1 MNESSLKVIDP
12 ANDLKKP
19 EKTQPQTPAE
29 LRAFQPVVDLIRL
42 QHQRGL
48 SDADFARSI
57 KLAYSGSVWGKIKN
71 GKFNGSVPRGV
82 RAVEQAVKYIS
93 EGHALEAA
101 GDVVVFDHIADADA
115 AVLLAKHSEDEH
127 RIVMIAGASGSGKS
141 QTLKFLNGKYGGDML
156 HAHPSWA
163 SSYMSCVT
171 EFAAGIGLTDEFR
184 SARKAEHAIVRDLAE
199 RPRLVCVDEANYF
212 NRDGLN
218 LLKTIANETR
228 SFLAI
233 ATLPNDLRRLN
244 ATHNHETRQVIRRVI
259 SIISLPLIDSE
270 MVLAVQ
276 GRLFPKV
283 ALGSYAPQIVAL
295 ANKYHRLD
303 TVVRV
308 FEETDMENPDDLL
321 YALERVER
329 AIKVE
334 GIK

>member
-1 MNESSLKVIDP
+1 MNEPSLTIIH
-12 ANDLKKP
+12 P
-19 EKTQPQTPAE
+19 EKEQKPDLTQPTTPE
-29 LRAFQPVVDLIRL
+29 QLRTYQPVIELIRL
-42 QHQRGL
+42 QSQRGL

-57 KLAYSGSVWGKIKN
+57 KFAYSGSVWAKIKN
-71 GKFNGSVPRGV
+71 GKFHGRVPRAVWALDEVMKYLAQGHEVGV
-82 RAVEQAVKYIS
+82 S
-93 EGHALEAA
+93 
-101 GDVVVFDHIADADA
+101 GDVVVFDHIADAEA

-127 RIVMIAGASGSGKS
+127 RIVMIAGASGAGKS
-141 QTLKFLNGKYGGDML
+141 QTLKFLNGKFGGDML

-163 SSYMSCVT
+163 ASYMSCVS

-184 SARKAEHAIVRDLAE
+184 SVRRAEHAIVRDLAE

-218 LLKTIANETR
+218 LLKTIANETKAY
-228 SFLAI
+228 LAI
-233 ATLPNDLRRLN
+233 ATLPDDLRRLN

-259 SIISLPLIDSE
+259 SIISLPMVDSE

-276 GRLFPKV
+276 ARLFPKIIM
-283 ALGSYAPQIVAL
+283 GTHTPQIVAL

-308 FEETDMENPDDLL
+308 FEETDMENPNDLL
-321 YALERVER
+321 YAIERVER
-329 AIKVE
+329 SIKVE